1 MSLNSDDSRIQKLIH
16 YHYKKNKHLSP
27 VFDAEDLYQETW
39 IRLNDSSETPPAI
52 PAGLPEEGLVCQAVG
67 HAAEQV
73 FGKLRKRSQRKTA
86 GEVRLECDPADC
98 LPDTDLILDL
108 RKQINDLP
116 SDERLVIEMMR
127 SGYEGAEIASCLH
140 VSRMSVSRRK
150 HKALRRLREVLGDEA
165 R

>member
-1 MSLNSDDSRIQKLIH
+1 MSLNSDDSRIQKLVH
-16 YHYKKNKHLSP
+16 YHYQKNKHLSP

-39 IRLNDSSETPPAI
+39 VRLHDASENPPAAE
-52 PAGLPEEGLVCQAVG
+52 AGMPEEDPICQAVG
-67 HAAEQV
+67 RAAERV

-86 GEVRLECDPADC
+86 GEVRLDCDLADC

-116 SDERLVIEMMR
+116 SDERLVIEMLR
-127 SGYEGAEIASCLH
+127 SGYDGAEIASRLNL
-140 VSRMSVSRRK
+140 SRQSVTRRK
-150 HKALRRLREVLGDEA
+150 QKALRRLRDVLSEEA